1 MGSSER
7 KPDNRPQGVTGLQ
20 QAIEAKNNIKREKK
34 ISMMEEAYV
43 RAEIKMKLLGLED

>member
-34 ISMMEEAYV
+34 IS
-43 RAEIKMKLLGLED
+43 KLRHTGLIAQLNAI